1 MTDLR
6 DYDSF
11 YLLTNVLLP
20 ADVFESLR
28 DVCLQYYGLDNAH
41 NYSSPGLSW
50 QTTLKM
56 MGIELNLLNDI
67 DQE

>member
-6 DYDSF
+6 DYDNF

-20 ADVFESLR
+20 VDVFENLR

-50 QTTLKM
+50 QTTLKI
-56 MGIELNLLNDI
+56 MGIELNLPSGI

>member
-28 DVCLQYYGLDNAH
+28 DVCLQYHGLDNAH

-56 MGIELNLLNDI
+56 MGIELNLLHDI

>member
-6 DYDSF
+6 DYDNF

-20 ADVFESLR
+20 VDVFENLR

-50 QTTLKM
+50 QTTLKI
-56 MGIELNLLNDI
+56 MGIELNLLSGI